1 MKKLHSKIFNL
12 KSQIGKVSKDS
23 KNPFFKS
30 KYMDLNS
37 LLEVVEPLMIENK
50 LLLTQPLRN
59 NDVCTVITDIETGEE
74 VVSSLS
80 LPSTLTDPQKIGS
93 CVTYFRR
100 YTLKSLLSIQETD
113 DDAERAV
120 RPEPIKAVT
129 PPPVKKAPKGN
140 ANTIAAVNDALGLIN
155 ACTTL
160 DKLKE
165 VYLSLDKDVK
175 ANADVIAKKEDQKL
189 LLTPTK

>member
-74 VVSSLS
+74 IVSSLS
-80 LPSTLTDPQKIGS
+80 LPATLTDPQKIGS

-120 RPEPIKAVT
+120 RPEPIKEVT
-129 PPPVKKAPKGN
+129 PPPAKKAPKGN
-140 ANTIAAVNDALGLIN
+140 ANTIASVNDALGLIN

-175 ANADVIAKKEDQKL
+175 ANADVIAKKEDQKE
-189 LLTPTK
+189 LLTK